1 MQGAKTKM
9 KGKIDMKQQVGDVA
23 GAIWRVLHEKDK
35 VSLATLPKVIK
46 ETEALAF
53 QAVGWLAREDK
64 IQYLT
69 EGKTT
74 FVTLTPHERLKK

>member
-1 MQGAKTKM
+1 M
-9 KGKIDMKQQVGDVA
+9 KRTVNMKQQIGDVA

-35 VSLATLPKVIK
+35 VSLSTLPKVVK
-46 ETEALAF
+46 EKESVAL
-53 QAVGWLAREDK
+53 QAIGWLAREDK

-74 FVTLTPHERLKK
+74 FVTLTPQERVK

>member
-1 MQGAKTKM
+1 M
-9 KGKIDMKQQVGDVA
+9 KGKVNMKQEVGDVA

-35 VSLATLPKVIK
+35 VSLSTLPEMIKVK
-46 ETEALAF
+46 DAVAF

-69 EGKTT
+69 QGKTT
-74 FVTLTPHERLKK
+74 FVTLTPHERLK

>member
-1 MQGAKTKM
+1 
-9 KGKIDMKQQVGDVA
+9 MKQQIGDVA

-35 VSLATLPKVIK
+35 VSLSTLPKVVK
-46 ETEALAF
+46 EKESVAL
-53 QAVGWLAREDK
+53 QAIGWLAREDK

-74 FVTLTPHERLKK
+74 FVTLTPQERVK

>member
-1 MQGAKTKM
+1 M
-9 KGKIDMKQQVGDVA
+9 KGKVNMKQQVGDVA
-23 GAIWRVLHEKDK
+23 GAIWRALHEKEK
-35 VSLATLPKVIK
+35 VPLSTLPKMIRVK
-46 ETEALAF
+46 DAVAF

-74 FVTLTPHERLKK
+74 FVALTPHERLK